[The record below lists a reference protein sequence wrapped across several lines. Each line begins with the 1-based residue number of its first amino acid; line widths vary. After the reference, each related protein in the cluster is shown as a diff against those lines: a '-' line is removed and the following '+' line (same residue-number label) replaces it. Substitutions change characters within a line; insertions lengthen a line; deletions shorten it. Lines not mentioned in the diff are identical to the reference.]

1 MLLAIQH
8 NGPVYSVT
16 RHHPQRTTRP
26 RIRVEQETS
35 EVTLQTRAETKNG
48 REKIDG

>member
-8 NGPVYSVT
+8 NGPIYSVT
-16 RHHPQRTTRP
+16 RHHPQRTPRR

-35 EVTLQTRAETKNG
+35 EVTLQKRAETENG
-48 REKIDG
+48 GEKIDG